1 MCIRDRYKI
10 NDRDYEKNNFFIH
23 DYFFAKTLD
32 KVRDGG
38 IIAFITSSGTM
49 DKKNEDVRRYISERA
64 EFLGAIRLSN
74 TTFKGEAGTEV
85 TSDIIF
91 LKKRDR
97 LLKIDED
104 WQSLETDNQGL
115 TYNKYFVEHPEMI
128 MGKMEEVSGP
138 VSYTHLTLPTTLST
152 CRSRWSPY
160 H

>member
-1 MCIRDRYKI
+1 
-10 NDRDYEKNNFFIH
+10 
-23 DYFFAKTLD
+23 
-32 KVRDGG
+32 
-38 IIAFITSSGTM
+38 M

-64 EFLGAIRLSN
+64 EFLGAIRLPN

-128 MGKMEEVSGP
+128 MGKMEEVSGSFGKTLTCIDTEDNLKEKLKEAILNIEGTYEEMEREE
-138 VSYTHLTLPTTLST
+138 VFQEAQTLPADDRVKNLSLI
-152 CRSRWSPY
+152 
-160 H
+160 HI